1 MITLRPYQRTA
12 VDALFRYF
20 ERATGNPLLVMPT
33 GSGKSLT
40 LAVFLKEAIEAFPE
54 TRVLVLTH
62 RKELIEQDAAAIRK
76 AWPDA
81 PVGIY
86 SAGLGYRQIRQITV
100 AGVQS
105 VHKKAEQLGHVDL
118 CVVDECHLVAHDGD
132 GMYRRLLSDLR
143 AKNDALKVIGL
154 TATPYRL
161 SGGLLTRGSSK
172 IFTSVA
178 HDVEVGPLVEQG
190 YLAPLSSPATSAAY
204 DTSAVST
211 VGGDFAI
218 GELVGA
224 VDRQTEI
231 THAAMTEALALTA
244 DRRARLVFCVSIEH
258 AECVA
263 RWLRDANQACE
274 VITGDTDPL
283 MRSSVIGRFR
293 RGDLPW
299 LVGVDV
305 LTTGFDA
312 PCCDAIVLLRPTQS
326 TSLYVQIV
334 GRGMRIADG
343 KSDCIAEGSLVLTD
357 HGEVPIE
364 NVTTNMKVWDGD
376 GFVDHGGAILR
387 GESEVVTYEG
397 LTATVDHR
405 AWTPFGWKTIKE
417 CIDNKIPLAITAEE
431 GRPIRETDCYF
442 TGDTPTRARH
452 LPSCDVYG
460 VWTVGMVSKGE
471 PQIGCGRVSAMRE
484 SEDGSKM
491 AANADDLCEAEMR
504 ESERQEIHGLRR
516 ARDTILVQDANRCVS
531 LDHGEHRRIQGH
543 ADRSNRQQQGIRAGE
558 SPLVNKETK
567 SCAHEENANLC
578 EVPSIQG
585 ESSGNHVCGLNAEKA
600 PGHND
605 VSRSDQEMAH
615 AVEKAKRRVWDI
627 LNCGPLHRF
636 TVSGRL
642 VHNCIVLDYG
652 GNVARHGPIT
662 AIRHATK
669 QASASSTLKE
679 CPTCLAEVKISKR
692 ECPECGYKIGRAHV

>member
-33 GSGKSLT
+33 GSGKSPT

-86 SAGLGYRQIRQITV
+86 SAGLSYRQIRQITV

-105 VHKKAEQLGHVDL
+105 VHKKAEQIGHVDL

-161 SGGLLTRGSSK
+161 SGGLLTRGASK

-244 DRRARLVFCVSIEH
+244 DRCARLVFCVSIEH

-343 KSDCIAEGSLVLTD
+343 KSDCI
-357 HGEVPIE
+357 
-364 NVTTNMKVWDGD
+364 
-376 GFVDHGGAILR
+376 
-387 GESEVVTYEG
+387 
-397 LTATVDHR
+397 
-405 AWTPFGWKTIKE
+405 
-417 CIDNKIPLAITAEE
+417 
-431 GRPIRETDCYF
+431 
-442 TGDTPTRARH
+442 
-452 LPSCDVYG
+452 
-460 VWTVGMVSKGE
+460 
-471 PQIGCGRVSAMRE
+471 
-484 SEDGSKM
+484 
-491 AANADDLCEAEMR
+491 
-504 ESERQEIHGLRR
+504 
-516 ARDTILVQDANRCVS
+516 
-531 LDHGEHRRIQGH
+531 
-543 ADRSNRQQQGIRAGE
+543 
-558 SPLVNKETK
+558 
-567 SCAHEENANLC
+567 
-578 EVPSIQG
+578 
-585 ESSGNHVCGLNAEKA
+585 
-600 PGHND
+600 
-605 VSRSDQEMAH
+605 
-615 AVEKAKRRVWDI
+615 
-627 LNCGPLHRF
+627 
-636 TVSGRL
+636 
-642 VHNCIVLDYG
+642 VLDYG

-662 AIRHATK
+662 AIRHVTK

-692 ECPECGYKIGRAHV
+692 ECPECGYIFPEQPREVTHDKKAARDAIMGPAPEPVWIEVDEVRAYEWTKKTNEGEEPKPPTVCVEYRRLGREVAREWLCPEHGGYATQKFCRWWFERGGDLPAPHTVATTIERIEAGELREVDAVLLVQDGKWKRVARARSKAEEKPSEVVEDDLPF